1 MPTENC
7 PWIVSL
13 SPRIYRAYNCQSA
26 IKQDVGWAT
35 YTHRVDHEGLSQTE
49 LHLLSL
55 RWPSSCLQD
64 PSRLVASETVGPTIS
79 PSPQSCRCFQASTIL
94 FVGWVVLAW
103 SRWMPPGGLAKT
115 CPEAPMLKDTRLC
128 LLKMHPSH
136 WVWDDLEFSLQME
149 YLFPIPLTPIF
160 YFHRSSV
167 CWEDRLECEGS
178 ILEYSVNCST

>member
-13 SPRIYRAYNCQSA
+13 SPRIYRAYNCQPA

-35 YTHRVDHEGLSQTE
+35 YTHRVDHEGLPQTE

-115 CPEAPMLKDTRLC
+115 CPEAPMLKDTHLF